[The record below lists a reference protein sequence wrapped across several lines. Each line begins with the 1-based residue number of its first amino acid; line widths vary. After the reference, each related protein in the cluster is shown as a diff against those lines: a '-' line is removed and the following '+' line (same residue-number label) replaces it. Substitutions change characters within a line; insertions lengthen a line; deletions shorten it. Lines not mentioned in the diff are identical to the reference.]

1 MQNVSENYLTIL
13 SGLYDVE
20 SKLEVYTRDGS
31 QLVATFDGDEI
42 VSLSTHRKLFPENHP
57 SIGGA
62 VANEIDAS
70 FYVGDAE
77 IPKMA
82 MLKPWSRL
90 TEISNKYEVDANGED
105 VWVWSEINL
114 SGVYADIYD
123 YVVFDGDVVVPVGEG
138 TRLAYVDGGTNTH
151 DITDKYLKIGGGEFY
166 KAEGFLTFNSR
177 TSMWG
182 PGGKGLTKSDRK
194 YNNVSEWVQKGV
206 FWVDTRKKDYET
218 SVLTIHGFDGILQ
231 LERMNTLNSTSSAT
245 LLNHICTTLGFQLD
259 NRTQAASVTVSNPTY
274 YTFREIMQMIAAVSA
289 GNWIM
294 TDLGELLLVPLNG
307 MPTETYVLVD
317 NIGNAITFGGDRILT
332 EVV

>member
-42 VSLSTHRKLFPENHP
+42 VSLSTHRKLFTENHP

-70 FYVGDAE
+70 FYVSDAE

-90 TEISNKYEVDANGED
+90 TNGE
-105 VWVWSEINL
+105 
-114 SGVYADIYD
+114 
-123 YVVFDGDVVVPVGEG
+123 
-138 TRLAYVDGGTNTH
+138 T
-151 DITDKYLKIGGGEFY
+151 
-166 KAEGFLTFNSR
+166 
-177 TSMWG
+177 
-182 PGGKGLTKSDRK
+182 
-194 YNNVSEWVQKGV
+194 VSEWVQKGV
-206 FWVDTRKKDYET
+206 FWIDTRKKDYET
-218 SVLTIHGFDGILQ
+218 GVLTIHGFDGILQ

-259 NRTQAASVTVSNPTY
+259 NRTQAASVTISNPTY